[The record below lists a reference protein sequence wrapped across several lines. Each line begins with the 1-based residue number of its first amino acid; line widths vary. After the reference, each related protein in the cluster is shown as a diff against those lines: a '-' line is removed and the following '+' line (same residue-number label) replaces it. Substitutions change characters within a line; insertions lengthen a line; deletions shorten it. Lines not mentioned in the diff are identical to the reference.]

1 MKDLEES
8 NIILF
13 QNFEELKEQVE
24 KLRIE
29 LSMLVLEKDE
39 LQFVECENIE
49 TAYLLLFGALEYKVY
64 EAQCSMLKLKRK
76 VELIQASKNR
86 QEKVDFSKIEDILN
100 REFEEYKN
108 KLNDQINKMNKA
120 IERNNSTSLSVEENS
135 ELKKLY
141 RKIVKALHPDL
152 NPSISEAQRTMFE
165 NAVLAYKSG
174 DLFTLRII
182 NEMIVDNT
190 LPDIKQDAIAQL
202 TEEKKR
208 LENLI
213 NGIKNSIN
221 KLKSEYPYTMLDI
234 INDSEKTNNLKLELE
249 DILKQYNDAITI
261 YSTKIEEMLR

>member
-120 IERNNSTSLSVEENS
+120 IERNNSTSLSVEETS

>member
-86 QEKVDFSKIEDILN
+86 QEKVDFSKI
-100 REFEEYKN
+100 
-108 KLNDQINKMNKA
+108 
-120 IERNNSTSLSVEENS
+120 
-135 ELKKLY
+135 
-141 RKIVKALHPDL
+141 
-152 NPSISEAQRTMFE
+152 
-165 NAVLAYKSG
+165 
-174 DLFTLRII
+174 
-182 NEMIVDNT
+182 
-190 LPDIKQDAIAQL
+190 
-202 TEEKKR
+202 
-208 LENLI
+208 
-213 NGIKNSIN
+213 
-221 KLKSEYPYTMLDI
+221 
-234 INDSEKTNNLKLELE
+234 
-249 DILKQYNDAITI
+249 
-261 YSTKIEEMLR
+261 

>member
-29 LSMLVLEKDE
+29 LSILVLEKDE

-120 IERNNSTSLSVEENS
+120 IERNNSTSLSVEETS

>member
-120 IERNNSTSLSVEENS
+120 IERNNSTSLSVEETS

-234 INDSEKTNNLKLELE
+234 IKDSEKTNNLKLELE

>member
-49 TAYLLLFGALEYKVY
+49 TAYLLLFGAIEYKVY

-120 IERNNSTSLSVEENS
+120 IERNNSTSLSVEETS